1 MNQFLS
7 IGEAMVELSRSAAGD
22 DLWRQGFAGD
32 TLNTAW
38 YLRACLPDT
47 WQVDYLT
54 RLGQDPFSPRL
65 LEFLREGR
73 IGTDYV
79 SIDPVRSVGLYAI
92 ELHEGERSF
101 AYWRGQSA
109 ARLLAEDTALLDRAF
124 AEADAVYLSGITL
137 AILPEVGR
145 KALISRL
152 IVAREKGK
160 LTAFDP
166 NLRPGLW
173 DDAETMRRWLTRA
186 AEGAQILLPSFDDE
200 ARWFGDASLSACA
213 ARWMAAGAQE
223 VVVKNGGGTIGSLD
237 QSGYRE
243 IAVTLKR
250 PVDSAGAGDSFNA
263 GYLSARLSGE
273 DCVAAVHFG
282 HAIAGE
288 VIASPGAIVRIAQK
302 TPGGT
307 A

>member
-1 MNQFLS
+1 MKRFLS
-7 IGEAMVELSRSAAGD
+7 IGEAMVELSRSAVGD
-22 DLWRQGFAGD
+22 ELWRQGFAGD

-47 WQVDYLT
+47 WQIDYLT

-73 IGTDYV
+73 IRTDYV

-109 ARLLAEDTALLDRAF
+109 ARLLADDTALLDRAF

-137 AILPEVGR
+137 AILPEDGR

-152 IVAREKGK
+152 IAAREKGK

-166 NLRPGLW
+166 NLRPRLW

-186 AEGAQILLPSFDDE
+186 AAGAQIVLPSFDDE
-200 ARWFGDASLSACA
+200 ARWFGDASSRPVPRVGWLRVRRRLWSRTAV
-213 ARWMAAGAQE
+213 G
-223 VVVKNGGGTIGSLD
+223 
-237 QSGYRE
+237 QSGRS
-243 IAVTLKR
+243 IH
-250 PVDSAGAGDSFNA
+250 P
-263 GYLSARLSGE
+263 
-273 DCVAAVHFG
+273 
-282 HAIAGE
+282 AIARSLSRSS
-288 VIASPGAIVRIAQK
+288 VPSTVPG
-302 TPGGT
+302 PGT
-307 A
+307 ASTPATCRRASLGKTVLRQSNAAMPSRAK